1 MAIPVV
7 TGASIM
13 CSMGMGTGSL
23 TATAQAIVTYEGKM
37 VATTMDVTP
46 MVNVSSCGMCTS
58 MANPAVASATA
69 AALGVLTPQPCV
81 PAPAGSW
88 MGSPGPTIGGR
99 MALANDAT
107 LTCSYGG
114 AIKIV
119 TPGQAKVV
127 Y

>member
-13 CSMGMGTGSL
+13 CSMGMGTGTL
-23 TATAQAIVTYEGKM
+23 TATSQVMVSYEGKM
-37 VATTMDVTP
+37 AATTMDAAP

-58 MANPAVASATA
+58 LANPAVASATA

-81 PAPAGSW
+81 PAP
-88 MGSPGPTIGGR
+88 MGTWVDQPGPSVGGQ
-99 MALANDAT
+99 MSLTNQGT

-114 AIKIV
+114 SIKII
-119 TPGQAKVV
+119 TPGQATVV